1 MFTDRH
7 HCRPLYLLVTL
18 TGIVS
23 FRLLWG
29 ATSTK
34 QPHIILI
41 SIDGFR
47 PVSYLNPQQFGANL
61 PHLRKLMDS
70 GSYAKAVTTVYPSV
84 TYPAHATLVTGV
96 RPAKHGI
103 NFNTIFDP
111 SNPGHW
117 YAETKSIQ
125 ATTLWQAAKARG
137 LKTAVILWPTT
148 VGAEV
153 DFLIPVPDVHS
164 LLTAFA
170 EMRRHATPGLMERVE
185 RRFGYQW
192 ETVSPAG
199 LDSRAADAAVELIE
213 KEQPHLLI
221 IHFLETDTQQH
232 NSGLDAP
239 EVKAAFERVD
249 AQIGK
254 IVAATR
260 KAGIAEETTFLV
272 TGDHGF
278 AAVHTRINPNVLLK
292 EKGFFTVG
300 SGDKVQDW
308 QAMAHADGGSAAVFV
323 KDKSRIQGVRRLLEK
338 ASKDD
343 KGVTLFRIVERK
355 ELDALSTLPTAAF
368 ALEAS
373 EGYYFGETWDGQ
385 FITNN
390 TGAKSTH
397 GYHPGKR
404 AMDTGFILSG
414 RGVARG
420 KVLERVRQIDVAPT
434 AARLLGVRLPKAEGR
449 VITEFLR
456 MRDEG

>member
-29 ATSTK
+29 ASSTK
-34 QPHIILI
+34 QPHVILI

-47 PVSYLNPQQFGANL
+47 PVSYLSPQQFGANL
-61 PHLRKLMDS
+61 PHLRKLMDA

-103 NFNTIFDP
+103 DFNTIFDP

-117 YAETKSIQ
+117 YAETKSIK
-125 ATTLWQAAKARG
+125 ATTLWQAAKSRG

-148 VGAEV
+148 VGAQV

-164 LLTAFA
+164 LLTAFV
-170 EMRRHATPGLMERVE
+170 EMRRHATPGLIERIE
-185 RRFGYQW
+185 RRFGYKW

-232 NSGLDAP
+232 NKGLDAP
-239 EVKAAFERVD
+239 EVKTAFERVD

-254 IVAATR
+254 IIEATR
-260 KAGIAEETTFLV
+260 RAGIAEETTFIV

-278 AAVHTRINPNVLLK
+278 ASVHTRINPNVLLR
-292 EKGFFTVG
+292 EKGFFTI
-300 SGDKVQDW
+300 SNGDKAQGW
-308 QAMAHADGGSAAVFV
+308 QAMAHTDGGSAAVFI
-323 KDKSRIQGVRRLLEK
+323 KDKSLIQRVRSLFEK

-343 KGVTLFRIVERK
+343 KGMTFFRIVERK
-355 ELDALSTLPTAAF
+355 ELDALCALRTAAF

-373 EGYYFGETWDGQ
+373 DGYYFGETWEGQ

-390 TGAKSTH
+390 TGAKGTH
-397 GYHPGKR
+397 GYHPSKR
-404 AMDTGFILSG
+404 NMDAGFIISG
-414 RGVARG
+414 RGVAQG
-420 KVLERVRQIDVAPT
+420 KVLERIRQIDVAPT
-434 AARLLGVRLPKAEGR
+434 AARLLDVRLPKAEGKALTS
-449 VITEFLR
+449 VLVP
-456 MRDEG
+456 